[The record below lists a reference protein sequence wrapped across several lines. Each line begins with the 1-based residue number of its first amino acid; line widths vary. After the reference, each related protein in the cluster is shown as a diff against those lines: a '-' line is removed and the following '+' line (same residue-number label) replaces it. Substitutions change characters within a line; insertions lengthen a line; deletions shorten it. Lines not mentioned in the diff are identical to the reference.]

1 MISNLQMITVYVRD
15 MRRAVEFYTEKL
27 GFEVRQDATLE
38 EMGEYRW
45 LTVGPTDQPDVNIIL
60 SIPTPPAIDS
70 ESAEQLKVLL
80 AKGAMGPGIL
90 QTEDCRKTITELEKK
105 GVEVTEQPNERFYGV
120 DAEIR
125 DPSGNLWRVVQPIEF
140 DLEAMQKA
148 QANGG

>member
-1 MISNLQMITVYVRD
+1 
-15 MRRAVEFYTEKL
+15 
-27 GFEVRQDATLE
+27 
-38 EMGEYRW
+38 MGNYRW

-60 SIPTPPAIDS
+60 SIPSPPALDA

-90 QTEDCRKTITELEKK
+90 QTEDCRKTIAEFEKK
-105 GVEVTEQPNERFYGV
+105 GVEVTEQPNERFYGI

-140 DLEAMQKA
+140 DLDAMQKA
-148 QANGG
+148 QGNGG